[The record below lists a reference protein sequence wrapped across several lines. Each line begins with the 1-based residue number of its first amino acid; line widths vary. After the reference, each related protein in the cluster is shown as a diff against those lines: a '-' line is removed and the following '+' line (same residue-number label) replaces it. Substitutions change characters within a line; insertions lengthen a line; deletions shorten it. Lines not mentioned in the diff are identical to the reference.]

1 MQGFSVSIEY
11 RDKDMNKIGEMEY
24 SLKDYVEKQRY
35 DMMKVLVDIEGIIYK
50 ATNGKEKEEWP
61 KEYMDMFKDVRH
73 RIFDIANSVSRIPS
87 TMKYN
92 GNYIFNIP
100 PSQFISKS
108 IPSE

>member
-11 RDKDMNKIGEMEY
+11 RDKDMNRIGEMEY

-50 ATNGKEKEEWP
+50 ATENKEKEEWP
-61 KEYMDMFKDVRH
+61 DDYMNMFKSVRH
-73 RIFDIANSVSRIPS
+73 RIFDIANSISRIPI

-92 GNYIFNIP
+92 GNYVIDMP
-100 PSQFISKS
+100 PSQFVAKS
-108 IPSE
+108 ITP